1 MKLTVP
7 ASYTAGKKFTVN
19 GTTYNPGDTVPNA
32 TVKGLKRLSAFLGRR
47 IIIPN
52 VDPYNRKRARLRT
65 PTPTDVSAQFRK
77 AL

>member
-1 MKLTVP
+1 MKLVAPT
-7 ASYTAGKKFTVN
+7 SYTAGKKFTVG

-32 TVKGLKRLSAFLGRR
+32 TVKGLKRVSAFLGRR

-52 VDPYNRKRARLRT
+52 ADPYRRKGRLRT
-65 PTPTDVSAQFRK
+65 PTPTDVSAVFRK